1 MTDVNFD
8 IIGFD
13 LDGTLLD
20 TSKEISASLNHALNR
35 AGRPQMNETS
45 VRSMVGMGAG
55 HLLKMA
61 LEKSDGAG
69 ANRSDNHGGDDL
81 AENLLPVLIDHYE
94 ANLGLNSPAFEGL
107 IESMDLLQDRG
118 IKLAVVTNKLESLAV
133 KLLTK
138 VGMIDRFITVI
149 GGDTMGAGR
158 SKPNRDP
165 IDEMICRCGGVVGQT
180 PAAFIGD
187 SIFDIKAAKNA
198 GIANIAV
205 SFGFLNQPVETL
217 GADAVIDHYDELVP
231 TLVRFGTRSGI
242 STGRPLLGGLR
253 AD

>member
-1 MTDVNFD
+1 MEDVNFD

-20 TSKEISASLNHALNR
+20 TSKEIAASLNHALDSV
-35 AGRPQMNETS
+35 GRPQMDDVS

-61 LEKSDGAG
+61 LEQSDGSG
-69 ANRSDNHGGDDL
+69 VNRRDNNDVDEL
-81 AENLLPVLIDHYE
+81 VTTLLPVLIDHYE
-94 ANLGLNSPAFEGL
+94 ANLGLSSPAFDGL
-107 IESMDLLQDRG
+107 TEAMDLLQDRG

-149 GGDTMGAGR
+149 GGDTLGKGR
-158 SKPNRDP
+158 SKPKRDP
-165 IDEMICRCGGVVGQT
+165 IDEMIRRCGGEVDRT

-187 SIFDIKAAKNA
+187 SIFDIKAAQNA
-198 GIANIAV
+198 GIANVAV

-217 GADAVIDHYDELVP
+217 GADAVIDHYNELVP
-231 TLVRFGTRSGI
+231 ALVRIG
-242 STGRPLLGGLR
+242 
-253 AD
+253 A

>member
-1 MTDVNFD
+1 MEDVNFD

-20 TSKEISASLNHALNR
+20 TSKEIAASLNHALNSV
-35 AGRPQMNETS
+35 GRPQMDDVT

-61 LEKSDGAG
+61 LEQSDGRG
-69 ANRSDNHGGDDL
+69 MNGIENGSDDL
-81 AENLLPVLIDHYE
+81 VKSLLPVLIDHYE
-94 ANLGLNSPAFEGL
+94 ANLGLSSPAFDGL
-107 IESMDLLQDRG
+107 TEAMDLLQDRG

-149 GGDTMGAGR
+149 GGDTLGKGR
-158 SKPNRDP
+158 SKPKRDP
-165 IDEMICRCGGVVGQT
+165 IDEMIRRCGGEVDRT

-187 SIFDIKAAKNA
+187 SIFDIKAAQNA
-198 GIANIAV
+198 GIANVAV

-217 GADAVIDHYDELVP
+217 GADAVIDHYNELVP
-231 TLVRFGTRSGI
+231 ALVRIG
-242 STGRPLLGGLR
+242 
-253 AD
+253 A